1 MWVMVPLIIVG
12 TLIIWNYLDPLPVY
26 DDSEMDWEHNGQ
38 LASLDWVFHG
48 AVRLAIAVTFSG
60 FVFGVARSVAPRTHQ
75 KMDDMA

>member
-26 DDSEMDWEHNGQ
+26 DDSEIDREHNGQ

-48 AVRLAIAVTFSG
+48 AARLAIAVTFSG
-60 FVFGVARSVAPRTHQ
+60 FVVGVAHSVAPGIHQ
-75 KMDDMA
+75 KMDDIA